1 MFVSRPHPPSADNIR
16 NVILFPWFS
25 SQVIGAKA
33 LAGFMR
39 CTVAPGCGLVKGLE
53 AALPCVYWIGIT
65 STAPS
70 AQTCLTLA
78 SPSS

>member
-53 AALPCVYWIGIT
+53 AAYLVFIG
-65 STAPS
+65 
-70 AQTCLTLA
+70 
-78 SPSS
+78 